1 MTDPIQIESPQA
13 NINRARYAGK
23 DFFTFVDDL
32 IARIQSLFITE
43 FNDFVT
49 SGTGQML
56 IDIVAWAAE
65 TLSFYI
71 DRQATESYLATA
83 RTRKAVNRLARQVG
97 YKMAASVSA
106 IVDLDVNLSQVYVIN
121 ITIPVG
127 FQFKG
132 PNDLIFEAVESITFP
147 AGEGPT
153 SLARK
158 IGVREG
164 ETRVETF
171 VSDGSR
177 NQIFRLNP
185 GSGRAVAG
193 ESVTT
198 RVDGV
203 DWTEQEII
211 TFDQTNQYEIG
222 YNDEPPT
229 LRFGDGVAGNVPST
243 GAEIRIEYV
252 ANSGLAGL
260 VQSESI
266 EDVESPLVVS
276 ATVIP
281 LIITN
286 PKPTSGGFD
295 QESLTSAK
303 INAPRVFKTRQVAV
317 TREDYES
324 LAGAF
329 TDPLAGT
336 VAVAQAFVARGAEDD
351 LQLQILLSNI
361 RAIIEPIS
369 EAVQVETAAIR
380 ADIQNTL
387 DDNGSSGIDEIVTEA
402 AGSNVALTALLAG
415 FAALTASARTAAQDA
430 KNRSNK
436 IDVDRADIASESVTG
451 DGFVTAGSSSS
462 SSLRAAIAAVPAGSP
477 SQLDTPELTAFNA
490 LLDLIDSALS
500 SAHSSFAL
508 IGNEAA
514 DIAADTAAI
523 RADANTIVAGMD
535 SIDDATAD
543 ATSSAAEVAA
553 FLASIPALTADIVA
567 RCATLDALVTT
578 SFENA
583 VSDELDDIFAHV
595 DSFLSDDCKANLIE
609 VPVLTRNADGF
620 LTEPPV
626 ALIRS
631 LQSYL
636 DARKEVTQVPEVV
649 SGKIFLVPAVIEGT
663 VGIFE
668 GFVQQTVLSNVAKA
682 VDDLLRVRA
691 FGASLRKSDLDAK
704 AVPNPQSG
712 IGGVAGVKYAI
723 FRILG
728 HIDPLSGDLSTSFVD
743 TDGNLVIDNRY
754 VITKGTVDLVAETAK
769 S

>member
-1 MTDPIQIESPQA
+1 MTDPIAIESPQA

-23 DFFTFVDDL
+23 DFFTFIDDL
-32 IARIQSLFITE
+32 IARIQALFITE

-106 IVDLDVNLSQVYVIN
+106 VTDLSVNLTQVYAIN

-177 NQIFRLNP
+177 NQILRLNP
-185 GSGRAVAG
+185 GTGRAVAG
-193 ESVTT
+193 ESVDV

-203 DWTEQEII
+203 TWSESEII

-222 YNDEPPT
+222 YNDDPPT
-229 LRFGDGVAGNVPST
+229 LRFGDSVAGNAPATS
-243 GAEIRIEYV
+243 AEIRIEYV

-260 VQSESI
+260 VQSGTIDS
-266 EDVESPLVVS
+266 VESPLVVS

-281 LIITN
+281 LSITN
-286 PKPTSGGFD
+286 LEPTTGGYD
-295 QESLTSAK
+295 QESISSAK

-336 VAVAQAFVARGAEDD
+336 VAVAQAFVARGASDD

-361 RAIIEPIS
+361 RAIIEPI
-369 EAVQVETAAIR
+369 ADGVQEQSAGIR
-380 ADIQNTL
+380 ADVENEI
-387 DDNGSSGIDEIVTEA
+387 DDDGSSGINEIVTSA
-402 AGSNVALTALLAG
+402 AGSNSAIATLLSGITALTAA
-415 FAALTASARTAAQDA
+415 ARTAAQDTR
-430 KNRSNK
+430 NRSNQ
-436 IDVDRADIASESVTG
+436 IDVDSSDISTESVAG
-451 DGFVTAGSSSS
+451 DGYVSAGSSALDD
-462 SSLRAAIAAVPAGSP
+462 LRDAIAAIPAAGP
-477 SQLDTPELTAFNA
+477 SQLDAPELAILEGFISSIE
-490 LLDLIDSALS
+490 DALS

-508 IGNEAA
+508 IGNEAGDVA
-514 DIAADTAAI
+514 SGTSSI
-523 RADANTIVAGMD
+523 RSNANTIVSNLD
-535 SIDDATAD
+535 TIDNSVDDATA
-543 ATSSAAEVAA
+543 ASVELGA
-553 FLASIPALTADIVA
+553 FLASIPALTADMVA
-567 RCATLDALVTT
+567 RCAAIDALVTT

-583 VSDELDDIFAHV
+583 VNDELDDIFTHV
-595 DSFLSDDCKANLIE
+595 DGFLSDDCKANLIE
-609 VPVLTRNADGF
+609 VPILTRNANGF
-620 LTEPPV
+620 LSEPPI

-636 DARKEVTQVPEVV
+636 EARKEVTQFPEVV
-649 SGKIFLVPAVIEGT
+649 SGKIFLVPAVIEGV
-663 VGIFE
+663 VGVIE
-668 GFVQQTVLSNVAKA
+668 GYVQQTVLSNVGKA

-691 FGASLRKSDLDAK
+691 FGASLRMSDLDAK
-704 AVPNPQSG
+704 AVPNPQTG
-712 IGGVAGVKYAI
+712 IGGVPGVKYAV

-728 HIDPLSGDLSTSFVD
+728 HIDPLTGDQSETFVD
-743 TDGNLVIDNRY
+743 QDGNLVIDKRY
-754 VITKGTVDLVAETAK
+754 VITKGTVTLAAETAK